1 MRKVQQLVLKV
12 LFILKYFSSVNEKVN
27 VAQLYPTLCDPMDYT
42 VNGILQTR
50 ILEWIAVSFSR
61 NLPNPGIKLWSP
73 ALQVDPL
80 PAELPEKPSVNE
92 I

>member
-1 MRKVQQLVLKV
+1 M
-12 LFILKYFSSVNEKVN
+12 N
-27 VAQLYPTLCDPMDYT
+27 VAQLCPTLCNPMAYT
-42 VNGILQTR
+42 VCEILQTR
-50 ILEWIAVSFSR
+50 ILEWIAVPFFR
-61 NLPNPGIKLWSP
+61 DLPNPGIEPWSP